1 METSVEQI
9 VKLTI
14 KTIAKKQELDYAEL
28 KSDCKK
34 ITKMAK
40 KVDEQL
46 MGIIEELM
54 DIGNVGSEEELGE
67 FDIATL
73 EMYCRIK
80 ELDFEELS
88 EKKIRSLVWENMQEE
103 FELSDSESES
113 ESESD
118 SESED
123 ELEPEIVIPEPVK
136 EKKKKVKIVSSPT
149 VIGGDLD

>member
-14 KTIAKKQELDYAEL
+14 KTIAKKQELDYSEL

-54 DIGNVGSEEELGE
+54 DIGNVGSEDELGE

-80 ELDFEELS
+80 DLDFEELS

-103 FELSDSESES
+103 FELSDSEEESDSES
-113 ESESD
+113 ESES
-118 SESED
+118 ED
-123 ELEPEIVIPEPVK
+123 EEPEIVIPEPVK

>member
-113 ESESD
+113 VKSILSD
-118 SESED
+118 SESAESASS
-123 ELEPEIVIPEPVK
+123 
-136 EKKKKVKIVSSPT
+136 KVFV
-149 VIGGDLD
+149 